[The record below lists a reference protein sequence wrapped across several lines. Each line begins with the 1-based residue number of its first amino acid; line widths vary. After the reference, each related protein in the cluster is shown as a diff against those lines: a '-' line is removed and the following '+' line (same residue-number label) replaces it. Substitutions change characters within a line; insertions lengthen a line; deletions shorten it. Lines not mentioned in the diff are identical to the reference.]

1 MTTFKRADRVA
12 DLIKIEIS
20 DILLKQIRDPRIGLV
35 TITGVK
41 VTDDLRL
48 AKVFFV
54 EMGKETFDPET
65 MTGLEKATG
74 FLKRELG
81 KRLQLRFV
89 PDLIFK
95 IDYSFAYGS
104 RIDRLLSQIHEDV
117 EENVEENDKKDP

>member
-12 DLIKIEIS
+12 DLIKAELS
-20 DILLKQIRDPRIGLV
+20 DILLKQIRDPRIGSI
-35 TITGVK
+35 TITGTK

-54 EMGKETFDPET
+54 AMGKDAVDPEIQK
-65 MTGLEKATG
+65 GLEKATG

-95 IDYSFAYGS
+95 VDPSFAYGH
-104 RIDRLLSQIHEDV
+104 RIDRLLSQIRGETEDH
-117 EENVEENDKKDP
+117 DRKDL

>member
-12 DLIKIEIS
+12 DLIKAELS
-20 DILLKQIRDPRIGLV
+20 DILLKQIRDPRIGSI
-35 TITGVK
+35 TITGTK

-54 EMGKETFDPET
+54 AMGKDAVDPEIQK
-65 MTGLEKATG
+65 GLEKATG

-95 IDYSFAYGS
+95 VDPSFAYGH
-104 RIDRLLSQIHEDV
+104 RIDRLLSQIHGETEDY
-117 EENVEENDKKDP
+117 DRKDP

>member
-12 DLIKIEIS
+12 DLIKIELS
-20 DILLKQIRDPRIGLV
+20 DILLKQIRDPRIGAM

-48 AKVFFV
+48 AKVYLV
-54 EMGKETFDPET
+54 ERGKDKIGPET
-65 MTGLEKATG
+65 WAGLEKAVG
-74 FLKRELG
+74 FLKREMG

-95 IDYSFAYGS
+95 EDPSFAYGS
-104 RIDRLLSQIHEDV
+104 RIDRLLAEIKD
-117 EENVEENDKKDP
+117 EEVQRDPSDQ